1 MNFGD
6 ILLKTS
12 KRYIK
17 RNIRKINH
25 LKNSITDPL
34 PKLIIL
40 VYHRVLPEFKFN
52 PFNTIISLKTFTK
65 QIDIL
70 AKKYPII
77 SLSDSINQCK
87 SGYVKDKIQVVLTFD
102 DGYRDSYE
110 IIYPILK
117 EKGLLAS
124 FFIVT
129 DYIDNN
135 RPIWIEELVKILYI
149 NKDIRR
155 VEVAGKVIC
164 QEIMQPRLSFVY
176 LVVDSMK
183 SLTCEARQNIL
194 NSLNEQANKKI
205 IPDYLNDRCITWEQA
220 KLMSTNGME
229 IGGHGLSHGSLSRIS
244 FNEATQEIK
253 KCKEIIENNI
263 KTSCRNFAFPF
274 GCPKDYNQKLIDYV
288 KDVGFQA
295 CLLNIHGYN
304 HIKKDAFCFRRI
316 IMEETTNLDYLLG

>member
-1 MNFGD
+1 MNS
-6 ILLKTS
+6 LLTTS
-12 KRYIK
+12 KHYIK

-25 LKNSITDPL
+25 LKNSIADSS

-40 VYHRVLPEFKFN
+40 VYHRVLPEYKFS

-77 SLSDSINQCK
+77 PLSDSVNQCK
-87 SGYVKDKIQVVLTFD
+87 SGYVKNRIQTVLTFD

-117 EKGLLAS
+117 EKGLPAS
-124 FFIVT
+124 FFIAT
-129 DYIDNN
+129 DYINSSK
-135 RPIWIEELVKILYI
+135 PIWVDELVKILSI
-149 NKDIRR
+149 NTDIRR
-155 VEVAGKVIC
+155 IEIADKLIH
-164 QEIMQPRLSFVY
+164 QKIMQPRLSFIY
-176 LVVDSMK
+176 SLVDSMK
-183 SLTCEARQNIL
+183 SLTSKGRQNIL
-194 NSLNEQANKKI
+194 NLLNEQAGKKI

-220 KLMSTNGME
+220 KLMSANGME
-229 IGGHGLSHGSLSRIS
+229 IGGHGTSHSSLSRIS
-244 FNEATQEIK
+244 FTEATQEIR

-263 KTSCRNFAFPF
+263 KISCRNFAFPF
-274 GCPKDYNQKLIDYV
+274 GCQKDYNQKLIDYV

-304 HIKKDAFCFRRI
+304 RIKKDTFCFRRI
-316 IMEETTNLDYLLG
+316 IMEETTDLDYLLG